1 MSKWHLAASAESVEG
16 SASGLHAFSSTRVP
30 LNCSGAMY
38 MGVPVSLVAFRY
50 DLAGSLTREM
60 PAQRAGVL
68 VRS

>member
-1 MSKWHLAASAESVEG
+1 MRSPQRSRR
-16 SASGLHAFSSTRVP
+16 AFSSTRVP

-60 PAQRAGVL
+60 PAAIIQVA
-68 VRS
+68 